1 MIKEITIKGFKSFFD
16 ETIRIAP
23 LTVLTGLN
31 SSGKSTVIQAIRI
44 LGNVSNGYSNPLLEG
59 HGTIEELQNQYLKA
73 PFSLEALYDSPDG
86 MNAMIRYSAEGQGSY
101 TNDGYPN
108 IIYVSADRFGPQ
120 TSIPISSD
128 YKLGERGENVL
139 NCIDHYWDTLL
150 NPILIHENSQGETFE
165 FNLVAWLGAISPGVR
180 FKSHILKAT
189 DSSYSLFNDHRA
201 KNVGFGLSYTLPIIV
216 ALFLGTIEKD
226 TTVLI
231 ENPEAHLHPKG
242 QTELARLIC
251 LAVEAGAQIIVET
264 HSDHLFDGIRI
275 FAKQHKGFAQKV
287 CLNWFELDEDKLT
300 TVESPELQQD
310 GRLSEWPTGL
320 FDQFGINASEL
331 LKP

>member
-31 SSGKSTVIQAIRI
+31 SSGKSSIIQAIRI
-44 LGNVSNGYSNPLLEG
+44 LGNVSNGNSNPLLEG
-59 HGTIEELQNQYLKA
+59 HGSIEELQNQFVKT
-73 PFSLEALYDSPDG
+73 PFSLEALYDRPNGKES
-86 MNAMIRYSAEGQGSY
+86 IIKYSAEGHGNL
-101 TNDGYPN
+101 TDGYPSL
-108 IIYVSADRFGPQ
+108 IYVSADRFGPQ

-150 NPILIHENSQGETFE
+150 NPILIHEKSQGETFE
-165 FNLVAWLGAISPGVR
+165 FNLGAWLGAISPGVR

-226 TTVLI
+226 TAVLI

-251 LAVEAGAQIIVET
+251 LAVESGAQIIVET

-275 FAKQHKGFAQKV
+275 FTKQHKGFAKKV

>member
-16 ETIRIAP
+16 ETIKIAP

-31 SSGKSTVIQAIRI
+31 SSGKSSVIQAIRI
-44 LGNVSNGYSNPLLEG
+44 LGNVSLGNSNPLLEG
-59 HGTIEELQNQYLKA
+59 HGSIEELQNQFVKT
-73 PFSLEALYDSPDG
+73 PFSLEALYDGLNGKES
-86 MNAMIRYSAEGQGSY
+86 IISYSAKGHGNF
-101 TNDGYPN
+101 TDGYPSL
-108 IIYVSADRFGPQ
+108 IYVSADRFGPQ
-120 TSIPISSD
+120 TSIPILSD

-139 NCIDHYWDTLL
+139 NCIEHYWDTLL
-150 NPILIHENSQGETFE
+150 NPILIHEKSQGETFE
-165 FNLVAWLGAISPGVR
+165 FNLEAWLGAISPGIR
-180 FKSHILKAT
+180 FKSHIQKET

-226 TTVLI
+226 TAVLI

-242 QTELARLIC
+242 QTELSHLIC

-275 FAKQHKGFAQKV
+275 FTKQHKGFAQKV
-287 CLNWFELDEDKLT
+287 CLNWFELDDDKLT
-300 TVESPELQQD
+300 TVESPKLQQD
-310 GRLSEWPTGL
+310 GGLSEWPIGL

>member
-1 MIKEITIKGFKSFFD
+1 MIKEITIRGFKSFFD
-16 ETIRIAP
+16 EAIKIAP
-23 LTVLTGLN
+23 LTVLAGLN
-31 SSGKSTVIQAIRI
+31 SSGKSSVIQAIRI
-44 LGNVSNGYSNPLLEG
+44 LGNFSNGFPNPLLEG
-59 HGTIEELQNQYLKA
+59 HGSIEELQNQYVKEL
-73 PFSLEALYDSPDG
+73 FSLEAIYDGLDSG
-86 MNAMIRYSAEGQGSY
+86 ENSIRYSADGDGQY
-101 TNDGYPN
+101 ADGYPN
-108 IIYVSADRFGPQ
+108 LIYVSADRFGPQ

-139 NCIDHYWDTLL
+139 YCVEHYWDTLL
-150 NPILIHENSQGETFE
+150 DPILIHEKSQGETFE
-165 FNLVAWLGAISPGVR
+165 YNLEAWLGSISPGVR
-180 FKSHILKAT
+180 FKRNILKET

-216 ALFLGTIEKD
+216 ALFMGTIEKR

-251 LAVEAGAQIIVET
+251 LAVEAGAQVIVET

-275 FAKQHKGFAQKV
+275 YAKQHKGFAQKV

-300 TVESPELQQD
+300 TVDSPELQDD
-310 GRLSEWPTGL
+310 GRLNEWPAGM

>member
-31 SSGKSTVIQAIRI
+31 SSGKSSILQAIRI

-59 HGTIEELQNQYLKA
+59 HGSIEELQNQFVKT
-73 PFSLEALYDSPDG
+73 PFSLEALYDGPNGKES
-86 MNAMIRYSAEGQGSY
+86 IIKYSAEGHGNH
-101 TNDGYPN
+101 TDGYPSL
-108 IIYVSADRFGPQ
+108 IYVSADRFGPQ
-120 TSIPISSD
+120 TSIPILSD

-150 NPILIHENSQGETFE
+150 NPILIHEKSQGETFE
-165 FNLVAWLGAISPGVR
+165 FNLGAWLGAISPGVR

-226 TTVLI
+226 TAVLI

-275 FAKQHKGFAQKV
+275 FTKQHKGFAKKV